1 MFIGNIFIGM
11 FIDNMF
17 IGNMFIGN
25 MFAIL
30 WIIKFSNFRIL
41 KCLSNHIDR
50 SCYKTTWIFGSWILV
65 ALIKCLVLEHF
76 FFLFC
81 PTHTYIL
88 LVWPGTSSSFVLH
101 ETMFNKHCVYIY
113 SLNNS
118 IASIY
123 GHCWLASFKS
133 LALLDDLLTI
143 SHYIVLFYSLLCGY
157 IGQYVQR
164 KLLLFLVYFFF
175 FWKIL

>member
-17 IGNMFIGN
+17 IGNMF
-25 MFAIL
+25 AIF

-157 IGQYVQR
+157 WTICTEEIIIILSIY
-164 KLLLFLVYFFF
+164 FF